1 MVVVSVKGCG
11 VDLVEI
17 SRIERAL
24 KRRRF
29 RETIYTSQEQ
39 DSLKDKGAQS
49 WAARFAAKEAVM
61 KAIGLGWQQG
71 VPFGAIDIYTNS
83 AGQPQVRLLEPAL
96 SVANQLG
103 VHRFVLSLTHTKEL
117 AMAYVIALGE
127 DEGCRL

>member
-1 MVVVSVKGCG
+1 VSVKGCG

-17 SRIERAL
+17 VRIEKAL

-29 RETIYTSQEQ
+29 REEIYTSQERS
-39 DSLKDKGAQS
+39 SLKDKGAQS

-71 VPFGAIDIYTNS
+71 VPFSAIDIHTNQ
-83 AGQPQVRLLEPAL
+83 AGQPQVHLLEPAL
-96 SVANQLG
+96 GVALSLG
-103 VHRFVLSLTHTKEL
+103 ITRFVLSLSHTKEL

-127 DEGCRL
+127 DEECRL